1 MNTII
6 FTIIVA
12 LLVGFVLGILL
23 GLFKKIFAVEVDPR
37 VQAVRDVLSGGN
49 CGGCG
54 FAGCDAFAEA
64 VVKGEAP
71 ASGCIAGGP
80 SVAEKIAAILGVD
93 AGSAEKKV
101 AFLACAGTKECA
113 LSKGIYNGV
122 KTCAAANLAV
132 NGIKKCAFGCIGY
145 GDCEA
150 ACPFGAISMGSDGLP
165 HVNREKCVGCG
176 KCAVACPKHLFSII
190 PAATKGPVAKCSSKS
205 DNKPQIRKDC
215 SAGCF
220 KCGLCAKKCTEQC
233 IDISSGIPKFDYTK
247 CTSCGECVKACPD
260 KVLEFFN

>member
-93 AGSAEKKV
+93 AGSAEKSCVSCLRRYKRV
-101 AFLACAGTKECA
+101 CTF
-113 LSKGIYNGV
+113 KGNIQR
-122 KTCAAANLAV
+122 C
-132 NGIKKCAFGCIGY
+132 
-145 GDCEA
+145 
-150 ACPFGAISMGSDGLP
+150 
-165 HVNREKCVGCG
+165 
-176 KCAVACPKHLFSII
+176 
-190 PAATKGPVAKCSSKS
+190 
-205 DNKPQIRKDC
+205 
-215 SAGCF
+215 
-220 KCGLCAKKCTEQC
+220 
-233 IDISSGIPKFDYTK
+233 
-247 CTSCGECVKACPD
+247 
-260 KVLEFFN
+260 